1 MDALAEELSNVE
13 ENEVEQQE
21 AREQLA
27 HEESDGEE
35 EDPEEEVP
43 EFKQA
48 YHIKYFK
55 RCLDGLPFQYTSL
68 DSNRLTLA
76 YFCISG
82 LDVLG
87 ALDDVI
93 PDKSDYIDWIYSHQI
108 IPDENTEL
116 SACGF
121 RGGTYCGNAF
131 NVEGSGSVHKYD
143 LGHITM
149 TYAALVTLRTLGDD
163 LSRVHR
169 EGVLASLKALQ
180 QEDGSFSPVIG
191 GSESDMRFLFCA
203 CAVSF
208 LLDDWSGVDQDLAT
222 QYILAS
228 QTYEGAIAQGPSQ
241 EAHGGST
248 YCGLAAL
255 KLMNRLDELPNQDLL
270 LRWYPAIPHT
280 AKHTQCFKFSF
291 HSIVHLPSPL
301 LLHMQA
307 CQSSSHRVP
316 GENQQDSRYLL
327 FMVDWRL
334 IGCVGSTAIG

>member
-1 MDALAEELSNVE
+1 MPIVVDLCWLHSPDCRSFCHSLSSP
-13 ENEVEQQE
+13 Q
-21 AREQLA
+21 
-27 HEESDGEE
+27 
-35 EDPEEEVP
+35 
-43 EFKQA
+43 
-48 YHIKYFK
+48 
-55 RCLDGLPFQYTSL
+55 
-68 DSNRLTLA
+68 
-76 YFCISG
+76 
-82 LDVLG
+82 
-87 ALDDVI
+87 
-93 PDKSDYIDWIYSHQI
+93 
-108 IPDENTEL
+108 
-116 SACGF
+116 
-121 RGGTYCGNAF
+121 
-131 NVEGSGSVHKYD
+131 GSGSVHKYD

-270 LRWYPAIPHT
+270 LRWLVNRQVTGFQGRINKIPDTCYSWWIGGSLAVLDQLQLVDIPRLQGYSLRAQFVVGGLKKWPDPEMHPDILHSYLSICGF
-280 AKHTQCFKFSF
+280 ALQGAFNLSPIIPELNITQRS
-291 HSIVHLPSPL
+291 
-301 LLHMQA
+301 MQ
-307 CQSSSHRVP
+307 
-316 GENQQDSRYLL
+316 
-327 FMVDWRL
+327 
-334 IGCVGSTAIG
+334 